1 MADIN
6 YKDLE
11 FKKVNIPKFFDWNG
25 KRIEVAGYIPAED
38 RYDIVMITLQKSL
51 EDGIYNPIKLDIY
64 FHLNLVYMFTNITF
78 DDEDREDEL
87 KLYDKLMSSGFMD
100 KFLSNMDTA
109 VYTEMQE
116 DIENIAQL
124 KTDYSKSTAG
134 IIGKFIND
142 LPANAEAMK
151 EILDNFD
158 PERYQAVVDFAKAAN
173 GGRAIT

>member
-6 YKDLE
+6 FKNLE
-11 FKKVNIPKFFDWNG
+11 FKKVDIPKFFEWNG
-25 KRIEVAGYIPAED
+25 KRIEIARYIPVED
-38 RYDIVMITLQKSL
+38 RYDIVMITLQKSF

-64 FHLNLVYMFTNITF
+64 YHLNLVYMFTNIIF

-87 KLYDKLMSSGFMD
+87 KLYDTLVSSGFME
-100 KFLSNMDTA
+100 KFLSNINSNL
-109 VYTEMQE
+109 YEEMQE

-134 IIGKFIND
+134 IIGKIIND

-151 EILDNFD
+151 EIIDNFD
-158 PERYQAVVDFAKAAN
+158 PEKYQAVVDFAKAAN
-173 GGRAIT
+173 GNRNI